1 MRFEF
6 VGNMDVPEW
15 ILAEITLINRMGS
28 GKLKQVL
35 GMIVKKVQGLNYE
48 QEKLHKLCKD
58 QDFDT
63 EETRCVVAILDFII
77 SNAAKH
83 DVSDQILSKDL
94 LQMGVEVEHADVI
107 IKVYGDN

>member
-1 MRFEF
+1 M
-6 VGNMDVPEW
+6 
-15 ILAEITLINRMGS
+15 
-28 GKLKQVL
+28 
-35 GMIVKKVQGLNYE
+35 
-48 QEKLHKLCKD
+48 
-58 QDFDT
+58 
-63 EETRCVVAILDFII
+63 VAILDFII